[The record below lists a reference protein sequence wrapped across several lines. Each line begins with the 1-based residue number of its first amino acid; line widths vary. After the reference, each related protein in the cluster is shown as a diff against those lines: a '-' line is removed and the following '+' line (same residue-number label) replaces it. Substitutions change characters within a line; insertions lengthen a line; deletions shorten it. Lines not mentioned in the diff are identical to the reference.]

1 MKPFLI
7 ALALM
12 LLSTSVLADSIDTYQ
27 FDSVNQEQQYRHLT
41 ESLRCPTCQN
51 NSIADSNSIIAAD
64 MRLKVYELLHQ
75 GQTPEQ
81 IKAWMIDRYGNFV
94 SYQPPLQLSTLI
106 LWAGPALFVAM
117 GALIIVLRG
126 RQRLSVSDAEA
137 EAEAASQRVGGSQC
151 YDVGRL
157 EPNAGSQAT
166 EFARAPSLPGA
177 SGLADGGLMSPPP
190 CDPASRNP
198 VQTNPPSAR
207 PLSRWVL
214 LPGGVLLAVISVGF
228 YLKTGGLSQVL
239 AWQQVKS
246 DLPALRRQVMDP
258 QAAPL
263 NMEQLA
269 RLALGIRSELQQE
282 PHNLNDWMMLG
293 RLGMVLNNAT
303 LATQSFE
310 RALQLA
316 PDNPDVRLSYAEV
329 LARSADPQDNS
340 QATVMLRDM
349 LKHDGNN
356 LRLLGLLAFNA
367 FGQQDYT
374 AAIEAWDKMLALLPA
389 KDARVEV
396 IRRSIERAKS
406 ASGQQSSHLAI
417 QVNLSPEAEKML
429 PEGGVLYISV
439 SDGTTPVP
447 VAVKQLPLSHF
458 PLSLTLDDSNA
469 MMPERLLS
477 ALHQVRVRVRIS
489 RDGSANPQPGDW
501 FGLSEVTPF
510 NGQQQ
515 LAVTIDQ
522 QVAGDNP

>member
-1 MKPFLI
+1 MKHFLI

-12 LLSTSVLADSIDTYQ
+12 LFSSAALADSIDTYQ
-27 FDSVNQEQQYRHLT
+27 FDSVSQEQQYRHLT
-41 ESLRCPTCQN
+41 ESLRCPKCQN
-51 NSIADSNSIIAAD
+51 NSIADSNSMIAAD
-64 MRLKVYELLHQ
+64 MRLKVYELLRQ

-81 IKAWMIDRYGNFV
+81 VKAWMIDRYGNFV
-94 SYQPPLQLSTLI
+94 SYQPPVQLSTLI

-117 GALIIVLRG
+117 GALVIVLRG
-126 RQRLSVSDAEA
+126 RKRSSASAAEA
-137 EAEAASQRVGGSQC
+137 GTASQRVGGSPC
-151 YDVGRL
+151 NAVGERD
-157 EPNAGSQAT
+157 PNAEKLTVKIALT
-166 EFARAPSLPGA
+166 PSLPMA
-177 SGLADGGLMSPPP
+177 SGLPDDSPL
-190 CDPASRNP
+190 A
-198 VQTNPPSAR
+198 VVEQPPSVQ

-228 YLKTGGLSQVL
+228 YLKTGGFSQVL

-258 QAAPL
+258 QATPL
-263 NMEQLA
+263 NREQLA
-269 RLALGIRSELQQE
+269 QLALGIRSELQQE

-293 RLGMVLNNAT
+293 RLGMVLNNAAI
-303 LATQSFE
+303 ATQSFE
-310 RALQLA
+310 RAMQLA
-316 PDNPDVRLSYAEV
+316 PNNEEVRLSYAEV
-329 LARSADPQDNS
+329 LTRSGDPQDNR
-340 QATVMLRDM
+340 QAEAVLRDM
-349 LKHDGNN
+349 LQRDGNN

-396 IRRSIERAKS
+396 IQRSIEQARS
-406 ASGQQSSHLAI
+406 ASGLPGSYLAI
-417 QVNLSPEAEKML
+417 KINLSEKAEKML

-477 ALHQVRVRVRIS
+477 AQHQVRVRVRIS

-515 LAVTIDQ
+515 LAVTVDQ

>member
-1 MKPFLI
+1 
-7 ALALM
+7 
-12 LLSTSVLADSIDTYQ
+12 
-27 FDSVNQEQQYRHLT
+27 
-41 ESLRCPTCQN
+41 
-51 NSIADSNSIIAAD
+51 
-64 MRLKVYELLHQ
+64 
-75 GQTPEQ
+75 
-81 IKAWMIDRYGNFV
+81 
-94 SYQPPLQLSTLI
+94 
-106 LWAGPALFVAM
+106 
-117 GALIIVLRG
+117 
-126 RQRLSVSDAEA
+126 
-137 EAEAASQRVGGSQC
+137 
-151 YDVGRL
+151 
-157 EPNAGSQAT
+157 
-166 EFARAPSLPGA
+166 
-177 SGLADGGLMSPPP
+177 
-190 CDPASRNP
+190 
-198 VQTNPPSAR
+198 
-207 PLSRWVL
+207 
-214 LPGGVLLAVISVGF
+214 VLLAVISVGV

-239 AWQQVKS
+239 AWQQVKN
-246 DLPALRRQVMDP
+246 DLPALSRQVMDP

-263 NMEQLA
+263 NTEQLA

-282 PHNLNDWMMLG
+282 PHNLHDWMMLG
-293 RLGMVLNNAT
+293 RLGMVLNNAAV
-303 LATQSFE
+303 ATQSFA
-310 RALQLA
+310 RAFQLA

-329 LARSADPQDNS
+329 LTRSGDPQDNQ
-340 QATVMLRDM
+340 QASAMLRDM
-349 LKHDGNN
+349 LKHDGDN

-374 AAIEAWDKMLALLPA
+374 VAIEAWDKMLALLPA
-389 KDARVEV
+389 EDTRVEV
-396 IRRSIERAKS
+396 IRRSIEQARS
-406 ASGQQSSHLAI
+406 ASGQQTSPLAI
-417 QVNLSPEAEKML
+417 QINLSPEAEKML

>member
-1 MKPFLI
+1 MKHFLI
-7 ALALM
+7 VLALM
-12 LLSTSVLADSIDTYQ
+12 LLSTAALADSIDTRQ
-27 FDSVNQEQQYRHLT
+27 FDSVSQEQQYRHLT
-41 ESLRCPTCQN
+41 ESLRCPKCQN
-51 NSIADSNSIIAAD
+51 NSIADSNSTIAAD
-64 MRLKVYELLHQ
+64 MRLKVYELLRQ

-94 SYQPPLQLSTLI
+94 SYQPPVQPSTLI
-106 LWAGPALFVAM
+106 LWAGPLLFIVM
-117 GALIIVLRG
+117 GALVIVLRG
-126 RQRLSVSDAEA
+126 RQRSGAA
-137 EAEAASQRVGGSQC
+137 GTGTASQRVRGSQC
-151 YDVGRL
+151 YDVGQM
-157 EPNAGSQAT
+157 EPNAERQAT
-166 EFARAPSLPGA
+166 EFARAPSLPSA

-198 VQTNPPSAR
+198 VLTEPPTAQ
-207 PLSRWVL
+207 PLSRWAL

-228 YLKTGGLSQVL
+228 YLKIGGLPQVL

-246 DLPALRRQVMDP
+246 ELPALRRQVMDP

-263 NMEQLA
+263 NVEQLVQ
-269 RLALGIRSELQQE
+269 LALGIRSELQRE

-293 RLGMVLNNAT
+293 RLGMVLNNPAI
-303 LATQSFE
+303 ATQSFE
-310 RALQLA
+310 RALKLV
-316 PDNPDVRLSYAEV
+316 PDNAEVRLSYAEV
-329 LARSADPQDNS
+329 LTRSGDTQDNRR
-340 QATVMLRDM
+340 AGAMLSEM
-349 LKHDGNN
+349 LQHDGTN

-367 FGQQDYT
+367 FNQQDYP

-389 KDARVEV
+389 KDPRVEV
-396 IRRSIERAKS
+396 IRRSIAQARS
-406 ASGQQSSHLAI
+406 ASGQQNSRLAL

-447 VAVKQLPLSHF
+447 VAVKKLPLSHF

-477 ALHQVRVRVRIS
+477 ALHQVRVRVEIS

-522 QVAGDNP
+522 QVADDNP

>member
-1 MKPFLI
+1 MKHFFI
-7 ALALM
+7 ALLLV
-12 LLSTSVLADSIDTYQ
+12 LLSAAAQADSIDTWQ
-27 FDSVNQEQQYRHLT
+27 FDSLSQEQQYRHLT
-41 ESLRCPTCQN
+41 ESLRCPKCQN
-51 NSIADSNSIIAAD
+51 NSIADSNSMIAAD
-64 MRLKVYELLHQ
+64 MRLKVYELLRQ

-94 SYQPPLQLSTLI
+94 SYQPPVQLSTLI
-106 LWAGPALFVAM
+106 LWAGPALFVVM

-126 RQRLSVSDAEA
+126 RQRSGAAEDASQYGAGTQVDDVGEPKPDAERR
-137 EAEAASQRVGGSQC
+137 AA
-151 YDVGRL
+151 
-157 EPNAGSQAT
+157 
-166 EFARAPSLPGA
+166 
-177 SGLADGGLMSPPP
+177 GLAL
-190 CDPASRNP
+190 
-198 VQTNPPSAR
+198 TR

-214 LPGGVLLAVISVGF
+214 LPGGVLLVIISVGF

-239 AWQQVKS
+239 AWQQVKN

-263 NMEQLA
+263 SREQLA
-269 RLALGIRSELQQE
+269 QLALGIRSELLQE

-293 RLGMVLNNAT
+293 RLGMVLNNAAI
-303 LATQSFE
+303 ATPSFE
-310 RALQLA
+310 RALNLA
-316 PDNPDVRLSYAEV
+316 PENAEVRLSYAEV
-329 LARSADPQDNS
+329 LTRSGDPQDNR

-349 LKHDGNN
+349 LQHDGNN

-367 FGQQDYT
+367 VSQQDYP
-374 AAIEAWDKMLALLPA
+374 AAIEAWDKMLTLLPA
-389 KDARVEV
+389 TDARVEV
-396 IRRSIERAKS
+396 IRRSIEQARS
-406 ASGQQSSHLAI
+406 ASGQQNSYLRVKI
-417 QVNLSPEAEKML
+417 NLSSGAEKML

-469 MMPERLLS
+469 MMPGRLLS